1 MYNFLRISSVYP
13 TFLNQFNKFYYDSN
27 DNYEALL
34 KKLFSQN
41 YSISNNITKALSEIN
56 YQCIEIVENANLI
69 QNKWLQEYGDKNS
82 SENIIIQQIKYYK
95 PDIIYI
101 GNASLADKFLIEN
114 IKKNTKV
121 KKIFCFNCAPLTN
134 NIIKNLKNVD
144 GVITCTQGY
153 KEQILNRVNNNVL
166 LMRHCFNSK
175 VKTKTENNSREIDI
189 TFIGSIFLKQ
199 GLHMKRVSLIYK
211 LFKNFKNNYIAINF
225 SKYFFVQFL
234 FSFIRSI
241 FFFKIHK
248 NFSFYLKLLFIYF
261 FSKKPIFGNEMLNI
275 LKKTKILINTHID
288 DTEYAGNMRLFEGT
302 GMGCLVITDQKK
314 DLDKLFKIGNEI
326 ETFKSEDEL
335 IKKCN
340 YFLKNEDEL
349 SKISNNGYLRTLNDH
364 NYKDRVL
371 LLDKFIQNIV
381 YEKNI

>member
-13 TFLNQFNKFYYDSN
+13 TFLDQFNKFYYDPN

-34 KKLFSQN
+34 SKLFSQN
-41 YSISNNITKALSEIN
+41 YSISNNLTKALKEIN

-69 QNKWLQEYGDKNS
+69 QNKWLHQYGNKNS
-82 SENIIIQQIKYYK
+82 SESIIIQQIKYYK

-101 GNASLADKFLIEN
+101 GNASLADKFFIES
-114 IKKNTKV
+114 IKKKSKV

-134 NIIKNLKNVD
+134 NIIENLKNVD

-153 KEQILNRVNNNVL
+153 KEKILKQINTNVL
-166 LMRHCFNSK
+166 LMRHCFNNK
-175 VKTKTENNSREIDI
+175 EKINTENNLRNIDI

-199 GLHMKRVSLIYK
+199 GLHAKRVSLIYQ
-211 LFKNFKNNYIAINF
+211 LIKNFKNNYIAINF
-225 SKYFFVQFL
+225 SKYFFIQFL
-234 FSFIRSI
+234 FNFMKSL
-241 FFFKIHK
+241 FFLKIHK
-248 NFSFYLKLLFIYF
+248 DIFFYLKLLYVYL

-275 LKKTKILINTHID
+275 LKKTKILVNTHID

-302 GMGCLVITDQKK
+302 GMGCLVITDIKK
-314 DLDKLFKIGNEI
+314 DLDKIFKIGNEI

-335 IKKCN
+335 IIKCN
-340 YFLKNEDEL
+340 YFLENEDKL
-349 SKISNNGYLRTLNDH
+349 LKISNNGNLRTLNEH
-364 NYKDRVL
+364 NYEDRVL
-371 LLDKFIQNIV
+371 LLDKFIQNKI

>member
-1 MYNFLRISSVYP
+1 
-13 TFLNQFNKFYYDSN
+13 
-27 DNYEALL
+27 
-34 KKLFSQN
+34 
-41 YSISNNITKALSEIN
+41 
-56 YQCIEIVENANLI
+56 
-69 QNKWLQEYGDKNS
+69 
-82 SENIIIQQIKYYK
+82 
-95 PDIIYI
+95 
-101 GNASLADKFLIEN
+101 
-114 IKKNTKV
+114 
-121 KKIFCFNCAPLTN
+121 
-134 NIIKNLKNVD
+134 
-144 GVITCTQGY
+144 
-153 KEQILNRVNNNVL
+153 
-166 LMRHCFNSK
+166 
-175 VKTKTENNSREIDI
+175 
-189 TFIGSIFLKQ
+189 
-199 GLHMKRVSLIYK
+199 MKRVSLIYK